1 MSKIIMSG
9 NEAVA
14 RGAYEAGCHVAAA
27 YPGTP
32 STEILENIGAHY
44 KDDIY
49 SQWACNE
56 KVATEIATGAS
67 IGGARALC
75 AMKHVGM
82 NVAADPIFT
91 MGYAGVTGGLVIIS
105 ADDPGCHSSQ
115 NEQDNRLYA
124 PHAKLAMIEAS
135 DSQECL
141 DYAKAAFELSEKF
154 DIPILFRM
162 TTRVCHSKSVVELG
176 ERVEVPVKKYEKK
189 MDKYAMLPGTAR
201 ARHKIREELLVEM
214 EEYSNNCEFN
224 RVEESAG
231 AKIGIVTSGISYQYV
246 KEVFGDSVS
255 VLKLGL
261 TYPLPRKLMADFASK
276 YETVYVVEEG
286 EPYLEN
292 ALKILGFTGVIG
304 KDKLPILGE
313 FDTGVVRRALTES
326 VKPETYSVDV
336 VAPGRP
342 PVLCA
347 GCPHRGF
354 YYALKTKMKNFVSV
368 GDIGCYALS
377 VNAPLN
383 GFDYS
388 ICMGSGISSLIG
400 LSKALER
407 QGDKRKAIGQLG
419 DSTFFHSGMNSLN
432 DVIASEAN
440 VVACV
445 LDNSITAMT
454 GHQQNPG
461 TAKNLMGYESP
472 QIDIVSM
479 VKATGLDEN
488 RIRVVDPINLDEVKK
503 ALDDA
508 YAAEGPFV
516 IITRR
521 PCALIK
527 EVAKAAA
534 NKYCEIDQDKCV
546 GCKACM
552 QVACPSMAFEDG
564 KAKIVDTANCTAC
577 GLCMQLCKF
586 DAIGKVGE

>member
-1 MSKIIMSG
+1 MSG
-9 NEAVA
+9 DEAVA
-14 RGAYEAGCHVAAA
+14 RGAYEAGCHLAAA

-32 STEILENIGAHY
+32 STEILENIGALY

-56 KVATEIATGAS
+56 KVAAEIAVGAS
-67 IGGARALC
+67 IGGERVIC

-91 MGYAGVTGGLVIIS
+91 MGYAGVTGGLVFVT

-124 PHAKLAMIEAS
+124 PHAKIAMIEAS

-141 DYAKAAFELSEKF
+141 DFARAAFDLSEKF
-154 DIPILFRM
+154 DTPILFRM

-176 ERVEVPVKKYEKK
+176 ERVEVPVKKYERKT
-189 MDKYAMLPGTAR
+189 DKYAMLPGTAR
-201 ARHKIREELLVEM
+201 ARHKIREELLIEM
-214 EEYSNNCEFN
+214 EEYANDCMFN
-224 RVEESAG
+224 KVEEAAG
-231 AKIGIVTSGISYQYV
+231 SKVGIITSGISYQYV
-246 KEVFGDSVS
+246 KEVFGDSVG

-261 TYPLPRKLMADFASK
+261 TFPLPRKLLADFASK
-276 YETVYVVEEG
+276 YETVYIVEEG
-286 EPYLEN
+286 EPYIEN
-292 ALKILGFTGVIG
+292 AVKALGFTGVIG
-304 KDKLPILGE
+304 KAKLPILGE

-326 VKPETYSVDV
+326 VKPDTYIVDT

-354 YYALKTKMKNFVSV
+354 YYALSTKMKNFVSV

-377 VNAPLN
+377 VSAPLN

-388 ICMGSGISSLIG
+388 ICMGSGLSSIIG

-407 QGDKRKAIGQLG
+407 QGDTRKAIGQLG
-419 DSTFFHSGMNSLN
+419 DSTFFHSGLNSLI
-432 DVIASEAN
+432 DVVASQAN

-454 GHQQNPG
+454 GHQENPG
-461 TAKNLMGYESP
+461 TGHNLMGYETP
-472 QIDIVSM
+472 KIDIVSLI
-479 VKATGLDEN
+479 KATGLEES
-488 RIRVVDPINLDEVKK
+488 RIRVVDPIDLDAVKK

-508 YAAEGPFV
+508 YATKGPFV
-516 IITRR
+516 IVTKM

-527 EVAKAAA
+527 EVARTTA
-534 NKYCEIDQDKCV
+534 NKYCEIDQDKCT
-546 GCKACM
+546 GCKSCM
-552 QVACPSMAFEDG
+552 KIACPAMQFSDK
-564 KAKIVDTANCTAC
+564 KAQIVDKANCTAC
-577 GLCMQLCKF
+577 GLCMQMCKF

>member
-1 MSKIIMSG
+1 MSG
-9 NEAVA
+9 DEAVA
-14 RGAYEAGCHVAAA
+14 RGAYEAGCHLAAA

-32 STEILENIGAHY
+32 STEILENIGAKY

-56 KVATEIATGAS
+56 KVAAEIAIGAC
-67 IGGARALC
+67 IGGERVIC

-91 MGYAGVTGGLVIIS
+91 MGYAGVTGGLVFVS

-141 DYAKAAFELSEKF
+141 DYSKAAFDLSEKF
-154 DIPILFRM
+154 DIPVLFRM
-162 TTRVCHSKSVVELG
+162 TTRVCHSKSVVETG
-176 ERVEVPVKKYEKK
+176 ERVEVPVKKYERKI
-189 MDKYAMLPGTAR
+189 DKYAMLPGTAR
-201 ARHKIREELLVEM
+201 ARHKIREELLLEM
-214 EEYSNNCEFN
+214 EEYSNDCMFN
-224 RVEESAG
+224 RVEEAAAPS
-231 AKIGIVTSGISYQYV
+231 KIGIVTSGISYQYV
-246 KEVFGDSVS
+246 KEVFGDSVN

-261 TYPLPRKLMADFASK
+261 TYPLPRKLMADFVSK

-292 ALKILGFTGVIG
+292 AIKALGFTGVLG
-304 KDKLPILGE
+304 KAKLPILGE
-313 FDTGVVRRALTES
+313 FDTGVVRRCLTDA
-326 VKPETYSVDV
+326 VKPDTYTVET

-354 YYALKTKMKNFVSV
+354 YYALSTKMKNFVSV

-377 VNAPLN
+377 VSPPLN

-388 ICMGSGISSLIG
+388 ICMGSGLSSIIG

-407 QGDKRKAIGQLG
+407 QGDTRKAIGQLG
-419 DSTFFHSGMNSLN
+419 DSTFFHSGINSLI
-432 DVIASEAN
+432 DVVASEAN

-454 GHQQNPG
+454 GHQENPG
-461 TAKNLMGYESP
+461 TAHNLMGYETP
-472 QIDIVSM
+472 QIDIVSLI
-479 VKATGLDEN
+479 KATGLDES
-488 RIRVVDPINLDEVKK
+488 RIRVVDPMDQEAVKK
-503 ALDDA
+503 ALDDG
-508 YAAEGPFV
+508 YATKGPFV
-516 IITRR
+516 IVTKM

-527 EVAKAAA
+527 EVARATA
-534 NKYCEIDQDKCV
+534 NKYCEIDPDKCI

-552 QVACPSMAFEDG
+552 KIACPAMAFSDG
-564 KAKIVDTANCTAC
+564 KAQIVDKGNCTAC
-577 GLCMQLCKF
+577 GLCMQMCKF